1 MLTIISRRRIK
12 GHIRNTNKF
21 SLTVDRLIGDQLCA
35 HCIGVG
41 PTLLVLEFFLAEEM
55 VTVSERMRLLPSVCS
70 LSTIFAVFIDLTVFI
85 ADEWLGL

>member
-1 MLTIISRRRIK
+1 MVADY
-12 GHIRNTNKF
+12 NKQEKNQRTHQKYKQVQ
-21 SLTVDRLIGDQLCA
+21 LGDQLCA

-41 PTLLVLEFFLAEEM
+41 PTLLVLEVCLAEEM
-55 VTVSERMRLLPSVCS
+55 VTVSERMRLLPPVCS